1 MACRLGSAFITAGD
15 GCLTPGLSDT
25 DLEYE
30 DRTFDTLLLKYLLVT
45 YSSFLFQFIY
55 WQFIIIIIS
64 LTTLLLIFLH
74 YRQIQTCLDMYESNL
89 NKFVNIL
96 NEMCLYVIK
105 IMPRE

>member
-30 DRTFDTLLLKYLLVT
+30 ERTFDTLLLKYLL
-45 YSSFLFQFIY
+45 FLVSVHLLAIY
-55 WQFIIIIIS
+55 YYYYIINHFIINIF
-64 LTTLLLIFLH
+64 TL
-74 YRQIQTCLDMYESNL
+74 QTNSDLSIYMYESNL

-96 NEMCLYVIK
+96 NEMCLYVII